1 MNLGLDLLRLPHAQ
15 EEAWNEALLQ
25 CSTDRIA
32 SPADTLT
39 AASPETPKLEPPSYA
54 ALRSLTHRDRDKYLL
69 PATGSHCKPLCSVAN
84 LFDPVL

>member
-32 SPADTLT
+32 GPADTLT
-39 AASPETPKLEPPSYA
+39 AASADTLNA
-54 ALRSLTHRDRDKYLL
+54 AS
-69 PATGSHCKPLCSVAN
+69 P
-84 LFDPVL
+84 